1 MFVAVTLRGQG
12 GNFIIV
18 CKKLTTVFNN
28 GIVMNDKP
36 RILNDGFGSLKLRFL
51 KSNADTFIVL
61 VLSISNKMLTFVA
74 VCVRETGSR
83 WWPGS
88 VEKLYVFK

>member
-12 GNFIIV
+12 GNFIIAY
-18 CKKLTTVFNN
+18 KNLTTVCNN

-36 RILNDGFGSLKLRFL
+36 RIHDDGFGSLKLRYL

-61 VLSISNKMLTFVA
+61 VLNI
-74 VCVRETGSR
+74 
-83 WWPGS
+83 
-88 VEKLYVFK
+88 

>member
-83 WWPGS
+83 
-88 VEKLYVFK
+88 